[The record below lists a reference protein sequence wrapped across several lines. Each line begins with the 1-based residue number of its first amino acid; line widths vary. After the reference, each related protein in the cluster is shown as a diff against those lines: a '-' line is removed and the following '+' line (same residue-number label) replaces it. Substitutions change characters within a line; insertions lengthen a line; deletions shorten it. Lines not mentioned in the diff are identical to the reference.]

1 MANALG
7 TRHSDDV
14 MRIVHSLPRPGREL
28 PDRTIAR
35 SWIRCANDYR
45 LDPARPDAPTIIE
58 ARALQD
64 RREQLADL
72 MQIGAAEVDRLYDQI
87 SGSGYAL
94 LLTDSDGIILYE
106 KVDPTLKDMFRGAGL
121 VPGADW
127 SERSRGTNGMGT
139 CIAERKPVT
148 VHRNDHFYTHH
159 IGLTCFGVPIRGPVD
174 DVIAVLDASCIGS
187 HDTRATQMHTMAL
200 VRLSAHIIEKCLFLR
215 HHEHNAVLRF
225 HSRPDLVNL
234 FHDGALALAED
245 GTVIGAD
252 HTAAELLEAKDRYEL
267 VGRPISE
274 IFDVDGARGASL
286 ELLRSAS
293 LSPLRDPRRG
303 QGYYAN
309 LYAGAK
315 YGQSMST
322 SIGHGAKSSTRSNP
336 EVVKL
341 PAKPSPPV
349 LTLEDLAG
357 EDPQMLRNVRSAHR
371 IVDSGVS
378 VLIQGPTGSGKEAF
392 AHAMHHASRRAALPF
407 VAVNCAAIPETLIE
421 SELFGYKPGAFTG
434 ARKEGMKG
442 KILQSSGGTLFL
454 DEIGDMP
461 LSLQTRLL
469 RVLEEQE
476 IVPLGSEVP
485 IKVELHVIA
494 ASHRNLREMI
504 ARGEFREDLYY
515 RLNGITLELPRLAD
529 RSDRERVIHRALAAE
544 THNGRPAAIEVDAL
558 QRLVSYPWPGNIR
571 ELRNVIRTALAICD
585 GGVVRVL
592 DLPREIREPQPVNVG
607 AAALAPAASAAA
619 APAESEPL
627 ETCANPLQ
635 AAERAALLRVIEK
648 CRGNMT
654 HAAEHLG
661 VSRNTLY
668 RKMKTHGI
676 PTRSGS

>member
-1 MANALG
+1 MNNVLG

-45 LDPARPDAPTIIE
+45 LDPARPDAPHIIDTRQL
-58 ARALQD
+58 AT
-64 RREQLADL
+64 RREQYADL
-72 MQIGAAEVDRLYDQI
+72 LAIATAEIDRLYDQI
-87 SGSGYAL
+87 SGSGFAL
-94 LLTDSDGIILYE
+94 LLTDASGVIMYE
-106 KVDPTLKDMFRGAGL
+106 KADPTLKDVFRSAGL

-139 CIAERKPVT
+139 CLAERRPVT
-148 VHRNDHFYTHH
+148 VHRNDHFYSHH

-174 DVIAVLDASCIGS
+174 ELIAVIDASCIGGQ
-187 HDTRATQMHTMAL
+187 DVRGTQTHTMAL

-225 HSRPDLVNL
+225 HNRPDLVDL

-252 HTAAELLEAKDRYEL
+252 HTAAQLLEARDRYEL
-267 VGRPISE
+267 VGRPIAE
-274 IFDVDGARGASL
+274 IFDTDGADGVSLDLLRRASL
-286 ELLRSAS
+286 A
-293 LSPLRDPRRG
+293 PLRDPKKG
-303 QGYYAN
+303 QGYYAS
-309 LYAGAK
+309 LHVGRYAP
-315 YGQSMST
+315 SESRH
-322 SIGHGAKSSTRSNP
+322 SPRSAP
-336 EVVKL
+336 EVVQMPSNPKP
-341 PAKPSPPV
+341 PALS
-349 LTLEDLAG
+349 LEDLAG
-357 EDPQMLRNVRSAHR
+357 EDPQMLRNVRSARR

-378 VLIQGPTGSGKEAF
+378 VLIQGATGSGKEAF
-392 AHAMHHASRRAALPF
+392 AHAMHAVSSRSAQAF

-421 SELFGYKPGAFTG
+421 SELFGYRPGAFTG

-476 IVPLGSEVP
+476 IVPLGSETAL
-485 IKVELHVIA
+485 KVDLHVVA

-529 RSDRERVIHRALAAE
+529 RADRERVIHRALSAE
-544 THNGRPAAIEVDAL
+544 TCNGRPAAIEMDAL
-558 QRLVSYPWPGNIR
+558 QRLIAYPWPGNIR
-571 ELRNVIRTALAICD
+571 ELRNVIRTALAISE
-585 GGVVRVL
+585 GGVVRL
-592 DLPREIREPQPVNVG
+592 IDLPREIREPPAVSAGAVPV
-607 AAALAPAASAAA
+607 APAAGIPVPVEA
-619 APAESEPL
+619 EPL

-635 AAERAALLRVIEK
+635 AAERAALLKIIEK